1 MTLEFNSK
9 ILTFGNVCRSKLSP
23 ELRFLLSCLRQTLDQ
38 TTVHENKDTGLGEI
52 NWNKFLSLAKTHRL
66 IPILYPYRASLAG
79 QGMPGQLGERMRPQF
94 IGNMNKAMAL
104 LAELTRVAEVLAQRG
119 ITVFPLKGSLLAL
132 QLYGDIAR
140 RHAGDLDILVES
152 AQVEKAWQILHDLG
166 YQCTNP
172 ACGLHPGQFGQYKV
186 LSHHGSFWQATRRI
200 KLELHWRLLGD
211 RHTVR
216 NNDTS
221 WFDEKLSYLK
231 VGNLPLPCMK
241 PDRLLLY
248 LCLHGSIH
256 FWARL
261 FWLYDVAK
269 LLQQNRDLDW
279 HEIIEEAKEL
289 GCLRSLLLGTALAHV
304 LLDVQ
309 VPHVFQHQWDL
320 DSALPYLCRQSYPYT
335 DHAFSPKM
343 TFAQSMNFL
352 SFAIRLRGN
361 YVRAIPLIVQK
372 FFLPGYELPYV
383 PLPLLP
389 IYFMLKPFL
398 WARFQNNLA
407 HPNSL

>member
-38 TTVHENKDTGLGEI
+38 TTIHENKDTGLGEI
-52 NWNKFLSLAKTHRL
+52 NWDKFLSLAKTHRL

-79 QGMPGQLGERMRPQF
+79 QGMPEQLGERMRPQF

-104 LAELTRVAEVLAQRG
+104 LAELIRVAEGMAQRG

-132 QLYGDIAR
+132 QLYGDVAR

-152 AQVEKAWQILHDLG
+152 AQVEKAWQILYDLG
-166 YQCTNP
+166 YQGADS
-172 ACGLHPGQFGQYKV
+172 ACRLDPGQLGQFMV
-186 LSHHGSFWQATRRI
+186 LRNQETFRRARPSI
-200 KLELHWRLLGD
+200 RLELHWRLVGD
-211 RHTVR
+211 RHAVR
-216 NNDTS
+216 HNDTS
-221 WFDEKLSYLK
+221 WFGEKLSYLK
-231 VGNLPLPCMK
+231 VGNLPLPYMK
-241 PDRLLLY
+241 PDRLLLF

-269 LLQQNRDLDW
+269 FFQQNRDLDW

-304 LLDVQ
+304 LLGCASPPRFPTSVG
-309 VPHVFQHQWDL
+309 PGLSLTLFMP
-320 DSALPYLCRQSYPYT
+320 ALISIIPTTLFP
-335 DHAFSPKM
+335 
-343 TFAQSMNFL
+343 L
-352 SFAIRLRGN
+352 SRH
-361 YVRAIPLIVQK
+361 
-372 FFLPGYELPYV
+372 
-383 PLPLLP
+383 LLN
-389 IYFMLKPFL
+389 
-398 WARFQNNLA
+398 Q
-407 HPNSL
+407 